1 MARKLCANTQS
12 LRFVVSAEKSRRS
25 KLRRAS
31 PKADRNDVMKKRAKR
46 WASALLFATG
56 AVSTTLLLKRRKAM
70 DGKRASRDDRDRSAD
85 KWARPGMRV
94 TFRAELMPGRSRSE
108 RTFKIVKVL
117 PSNRVTLEGFAGEH
131 TETEFETA
139 R

>member
-1 MARKLCANTQS
+1 
-12 LRFVVSAEKSRRS
+12 
-25 KLRRAS
+25 
-31 PKADRNDVMKKRAKR
+31 MKKRAKR
-46 WASALLFATG
+46 WVSALLFTAG

-70 DGKRASRDDRDRSAD
+70 DGKKAPGNDRDRSAD
-85 KWARPGMRV
+85 KWARPGMHV
-94 TFRAELMPGRSRSE
+94 TFRAEVMPGRSRSE

-131 TETEFETA
+131 TETEFEIA